1 MSRATIAKLWL
12 IGFFVPIV
20 GMILLLEGLANA
32 IGVLAL
38 VGWVATIAGG
48 LAQLCAWILALGYTA
63 RHAHWRW
70 FTALLVLSTF
80 CSRSLWLDA
89 IHVSRP
95 VMIVFLLST
104 PKDELAGRALPV
116 RA

>member
-70 FTALLVLSTF
+70 FTALLVLG
-80 CSRSLWLDA
+80 LAGLEIA
-89 IHVSRP
+89 

-104 PKDELAGRALPV
+104 PQDELAGRALPV

>member
-70 FTALLVLSTF
+70 FTALLVLG
-80 CSRSLWLDA
+80 LAGLEIA
-89 IHVSRP
+89 